1 MKFTKLALI
10 AALALVGPALLA
22 LAGPAKAG
30 HYVLAAQQVT
40 KETRDGIKNF
50 SRLETTVACAGA
62 ITSDAMPEIKKMGFA
77 SVINLR
83 EAQEPGAD
91 VDKHRAAAEAAGLRY
106 YHVPF
111 NGAKPDPKAA
121 DQFVKIISSKEAEPA
136 FIHCGGGNR
145 AAMMWLIKRIVVDK
159 WRSTRGGGSG
169 SARADERR
177 AQAVGVEYARPIDRT

>member
-1 MKFTKLALI
+1 MDMKHILFALI
-10 AALALVGPALLA
+10 AAA
-22 LAGPAKAG
+22 LAASP
-30 HYVLAAQQVT
+30 VSAQHVT

-62 ITSDAMPEIKKMGFA
+62 ITADAMPEIRKMGFV

-91 VDKHRAAAEAAGLRY
+91 IEKHRAAAEAAGLRY

-121 DQFVKIISSKEAEPA
+121 DEFVKIISSKEAAPA
-136 FIHCGGGNR
+136 FIHCASANR
-145 AAMMWLIKRIVVDK
+145 ASAMWLIKRIVVDHWDVAK
-159 WRSTRGGGSG
+159 AEAEAAELGLTN
-169 SARADERR
+169 
-177 AQAVGVEYARPIDRT
+177 QALKQWAIEYARPDR

>member
-1 MKFTKLALI
+1 MKITIVALTAILGLASH
-10 AALALVGPALLA
+10 VS
-22 LAGPAKAG
+22 
-30 HYVLAAQQVT
+30 AQQVT

-62 ITSDAMPEIKKMGFA
+62 ITAEAMPEIKKMGFA

-91 VDKHRAAAEAAGLRY
+91 IEKHRAAAEAAGLRY

-121 DQFVKIISSKEAEPA
+121 DQFVKVISSTESAPA
-136 FIHCGGGNR
+136 FIHCASANR
-145 AAMMWLIKRIVVDK
+145 ASAMWLIKRIVVDHWDVDK
-159 WRSTRGGGSG
+159 
-169 SARADERR
+169 
-177 AQAVGVEYARPIDRT
+177 AVAEAEALGLTNATLKQWAIEYARPDR

>member
-1 MKFTKLALI
+1 MDMKHLFFALI
-10 AALALVGPALLA
+10 AAAV
-22 LAGPAKAG
+22 
-30 HYVLAAQQVT
+30 AASPVSGQQVT

-62 ITSDAMPEIKKMGFA
+62 ITADAMPEIRKMGFV

-91 VDKHRAAAEAAGLRY
+91 IEKHRAAAEAAGLRY

-121 DQFVKIISSKEAEPA
+121 DEFVKIISSKEAAPA
-136 FIHCGGGNR
+136 FIHCASANR
-145 AAMMWLIKRIVVDK
+145 ASAMWLIKRIVVDHWDVAK
-159 WRSTRGGGSG
+159 AEAEAAELGLTN
-169 SARADERR
+169 
-177 AQAVGVEYARPIDRT
+177 QALKQWAIEYARPDR